1 MSKDMETTEKLRL
14 NLGCGDK
21 LLPGWLNVD
30 SVPDCNPDMVCNL
43 EQFPWPWADNS
54 VEEILLSHVLEH
66 LGEERDVY
74 LGIIKELY
82 RVCCHGA
89 KIQIMVPHPRHD
101 HYLWDPTHVRPI
113 LVEGLQMFDQALNR
127 QWIANKWANTPLGV
141 YLGVDFRVAKHSYVL
156 DPLFQE
162 RYQKGELDAQKL
174 QELMRTHN
182 NVCQQINIEWVAH
195 KENMLVSEPAA
206 APAAATIKAEWP
218 TTPQLPVSWG
228 EVFDKL
234 TILQIKAEKL
244 HDDHKRA
251 NVERERT
258 EIEKVV
264 GELQRFPAGLPDLLH
279 QLKDINSQLWE
290 VEDGKRDCERR
301 QCFDDSFVQ
310 LARKVYFGNDQRA
323 AIKRQINDLLGS
335 ALVEEK
341 SYQAY

>member
-1 MSKDMETTEKLRL
+1 MNAENKLRL

-30 SVPDCNPDMVCNL
+30 SVPDCNPDMVCDL

-66 LGEERDVY
+66 LGEDRDVY

-89 KIQIMVPHPRHD
+89 RIQIMVPHPRHD
-101 HYLWDPTHVRPI
+101 HFLWDPTHVRPI
-113 LVEGLQMFDQALNR
+113 LVESLQMFDQALNR
-127 QWIANKWANTPLGV
+127 QWIANQWANTPLGV
-141 YLGVDFRVAKHSYVL
+141 YLGVDFRIAKHAYVL

-162 RYQKGELDAQKL
+162 RFQKGELDAQKL

-182 NVCQQINIEWVAH
+182 NVCQQINIDWVVH
-195 KENMLVSEPAA
+195 KENLAA
-206 APAAATIKAEWP
+206 AVPAPSSQPTWP
-218 TTPQLPVSWG
+218 AMPQLPVAWG

-244 HDDHKRA
+244 QDAAKLA
-251 NVERERT
+251 NVNKERQ

-264 GELQRFPAGLPDLLH
+264 GNQARFPAGLPALV
-279 QLKDINSQLWE
+279 QALKDINAQLWD

-323 AIKRQINDLLGS
+323 VIKRQINELLGS